1 MKTTD
6 EKERLKKKGWTFKE
20 GKHVITATHTT
31 GIKEWANTYSD
42 LFKKI
47 RGY

>member
-1 MKTTD
+1 MKNTD
-6 EKERLKKKGWTFKE
+6 EKERLKKKGWTFKQ

-31 GIKEWANTYSD
+31 GIKEWANTYTE